1 MAKSATQEL
10 VKYLKQAHAMEKQ
23 SALLLE
29 RGSSIAGD
37 TEIAAIY
44 RAHLL
49 QTHEHA
55 RYVDERLRAHGE
67 SPSKVRDV
75 AMQAGALGIGLA
87 AQAAPDTPVRLA
99 ATAFAFEN
107 LEVASYQLLRR
118 LAERAGD
125 AETVSVADRILE
137 QEEAAAE
144 LVAGTFDRALDVTL
158 GEPAESPLTPVT
170 PIGKPSE
177 RPTQSPEGSA
187 S

>member
-23 SALLLE
+23 STQLLE
-29 RGSSIAGD
+29 KGSGIAGD
-37 TEIAAIY
+37 EEIAAIY

-49 QTHEHA
+49 QSQEHE

-67 SPSKVRDV
+67 SPSKVQDV
-75 AMQAGALGIGLA
+75 AMQAGAVAIGLV
-87 AQAAPDTPVRLA
+87 AQAAPDTPVKLA

-107 LEVASYQLLRR
+107 LEVASYRLLRK

-125 AETVSVADRILE
+125 AETASVAERILE

-144 LVAGTFDRALDVTL
+144 LVAGTFDRALELTL
-158 GEPAESPLTPVT
+158 GEPGEAPLTPVT
-170 PIGKPSE
+170 PLGKPSD
-177 RPTQSPEGSA
+177 RPSQSPEGTTP
-187 S
+187 